1 MAARRR
7 LLTACAVLSLAA
19 GLAGCATHTGHSL
32 PASMGGLPA
41 GAPERKAE
49 PLAYPA
55 VHDMPPVRTNTV
67 LTEDEVKQA
76 EKDLTQ
82 VRTRQEQQPEPG
94 AAAAKPVQPA
104 SKKTKPKAPPT
115 QTETQA
121 QQAQTR

>member
-1 MAARRR
+1 M
-7 LLTACAVLSLAA
+7 LTVCAVASLAA
-19 GLAGCATHTGHSL
+19 GLAGCSTHTGDTL

-55 VHDMPPVRTNTV
+55 VHDMPPPRTNTV

-76 EKDLTQ
+76 ERDLTQ

-94 AAAAKPVQPA
+94 AAAKAAKQAQPA
-104 SKKTKPKAPPT
+104 SKKTKPKATPP